1 MPFKLLITGKTV
13 DSSIIAAMEIFI
25 SRIRKYHKL
34 TIDEITVKK
43 GVADLNLQKKSEAV
57 QLLSRIRSQ
66 DHVILL
72 DEKGKE
78 YSSVEF
84 SGRIEKI
91 QIQSAGDIVFV
102 IGGAHG
108 FDVSVYNRANELL
121 SLSKM
126 TFTHQMVRLIFIEQL
141 YRAFTIINNE
151 NYHH

>member
-1 MPFKLLITGKTV
+1 MPFKLIITGKTV
-13 DSSIIAAMEIFI
+13 DSAVISSMDVFL

-43 GVADLNLQKKSEAV
+43 GNTDVNLQKKYEAA
-57 QLLSRIRSQ
+57 QILSKIKNQ

-78 YSSVEF
+78 YSSVQF
-84 SGRIEKI
+84 ANRIEKI
-91 QIQSAGDIVFV
+91 QVQSAGDIVFV

-108 FDVSVYNRANELL
+108 FDTAVYNRANELL